1 MLHIPHISSLRQ
13 EHRGIH
19 FDPFCLRETMAGGTA
34 DATADATGDSLG
46 IYPEQKR
53 GDGWKPMKY
62 IIYKTYIY
70 IIWMNTSLGDEIP
83 WPA

>member
-46 IYPEQKR
+46 IYPEQNVAM
-53 GDGWKPMKY
+53 DENPWNTLY
-62 IIYKTYIY
+62 IKHIY
-70 IIWMNTSLGDEIP
+70 I
-83 WPA
+83 